1 MTLQEAIDF
10 ASAHVDT
17 DPYGIEVAATISIHD
32 EVGDVLVGGAFGLSS
47 MFRRDLPLLNWGTG
61 TIGGGA
67 TAGGNRWW
75 QQLSPGFS
83 TRGLGPNDGAGAS
96 MRIVT
101 ASSGVG
107 IGTVI
112 PIDFS
117 VRQDPGF
124 PWLRF
129 LGAGPGIQI
138 EIEKRSAAAPGGT
151 VTLGIKVEAS
161 QDSSLLRGVGPSL
174 QDLARRASY
183 TVTLFTFTR
192 IG

>member
-1 MTLQEAIDF
+1 MTLQQAIDF

-17 DPYGIEVAATISIHD
+17 DEYGIEVAATITMHD

-61 TIGGGA
+61 TIVGSGA
-67 TAGGNRWW
+67 TGRFWRG
-75 QQLSPGFS
+75 LSPGFS
-83 TRGLGPNDGAGAS
+83 TRGLGPGDGADAS
-96 MRIVT
+96 LRIVT
-101 ASSGVG
+101 TGSGVG
-107 IGTVI
+107 TGTVI

-117 VRQDPGF
+117 VRQDPGI
-124 PWLRF
+124 PWFRF
-129 LGAGPGIQI
+129 LGAGPSIQI
-138 EIEKRSAAAPGGT
+138 EIEKLSAPKPGGT
-151 VTLGIKVEAS
+151 ATLGIKVEAS
-161 QDSSLLRGVGPSL
+161 EDGSLLRGVGPSL